1 MRDRLNRGVTHE
13 AVDRRA
19 GVGTVLAAGTIGNG
33 HEVGAHAQQL
43 INRVPEGLLQRGLA
57 RGHDLERQERGLV
70 VVGAGTGV
78 FVVGE
83 GHDVTLVLRL
93 ALTWVRIGAGFGSG
107 VEPKEWRTSA
117 SAAHSGT
124 NGPAHATG
132 DVRSCVHA
140 PSMSAFAWVMHK
152 GSTEREFVTASIS
165 RRQ

>member
-1 MRDRLNRGVTHE
+1 M
-13 AVDRRA
+13 
-19 GVGTVLAAGTIGNG
+19 
-33 HEVGAHAQQL
+33 
-43 INRVPEGLLQRGLA
+43 
-57 RGHDLERQERGLV
+57 

-117 SAAHSGT
+117 SGAHSGT
-124 NGPAHATG
+124 NGAAHATG

-140 PSMSAFAWVMHK
+140 PSMSAFVQVTQK
-152 GSTEREFVTASIS
+152 GSTEREFVTAPVSYPC
-165 RRQ
+165 RK